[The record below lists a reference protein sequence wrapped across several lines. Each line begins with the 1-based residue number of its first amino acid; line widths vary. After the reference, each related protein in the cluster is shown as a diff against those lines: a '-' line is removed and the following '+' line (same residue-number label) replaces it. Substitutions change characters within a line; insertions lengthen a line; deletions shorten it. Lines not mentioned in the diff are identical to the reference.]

1 MKKTLWNK
9 HFFVLILFLKCIYFS
24 FLFLKIYQVNLY
36 ESHFSSVSL
45 HVYYIEKFAIL
56 SFQVKVWFQN
66 RRTKYKRVK
75 AEEEGLPIPDD
86 IEVDDEPDSEPED
99 N

>member
-1 MKKTLWNK
+1 M
-9 HFFVLILFLKCIYFS
+9 
-24 FLFLKIYQVNLY
+24 
-36 ESHFSSVSL
+36 
-45 HVYYIEKFAIL
+45 
-56 SFQVKVWFQN
+56 KVWFQN

-86 IEVDDEPDSEPED
+86 IEVDDEPDSDPED